1 MSAEDTGALVATLG
15 IELQLAGSL
24 LCGAIGLILRRGMR
38 TRPWVGW
45 WCASFWAVSLA
56 VAALLA
62 RYWLVP
68 IAPLEALSSRGA
80 NLVVASYA
88 VYAGGKLLY
97 LCCLLAGTWLFSFRK
112 PLPPVGVGAALALV
126 LAVAVLFALAPTEL
140 NPLVAWQAGFSIP
153 IYLACGVILSTLT
166 PARRTRGS
174 RLLALAFFL
183 LAGLWTLYVPAFLS
197 AGPDPAST
205 AGHFMGWLTGHN
217 SYIDTLFEF
226 GLGFGMLIA
235 GLDDAFREEE
245 TSRAARL
252 RDVAASEE
260 RLGQIIRAASEGIVL
275 LDRDLRVVHCNPA
288 ALEILGA
295 RPDELLGQP
304 FDRFAHGGGS
314 DALRDSIGDPRGRS
328 SLPAGP
334 ALEIQ
339 GRRAGGEAFPMEV
352 TLRAIGEGE
361 SESYVLIVRD
371 LTERVRLDEER
382 ERMRAQLAQTARM
395 ESIGRMV
402 AGVAHELNNP
412 LTAILAFAQDLLRQ
426 STNPADTEALTTI
439 VEQSQRCRAI
449 VQDLLTFARTKR
461 EERRLV
467 GIAEIVKR
475 VMSAFS
481 RQAAE
486 RDVVVDVAVR
496 DTLPPI
502 HANPAAIE
510 QVLTNLLSNALHA
523 VGSGGWIGVKGLV
536 QGDRLAV
543 MVEDDGPGIPAGVLA
558 RLFEPFF
565 TTKDPGQG
573 TGLGLSVSHGIAEQH
588 GGTLLAE
595 NRAGPDE
602 RGARFTLLLPFLDRR
617 AVHRVP
623 VELPPRTASVPRSG
637 AATTPRQVLIVD
649 DEAVI
654 RVAIRRY
661 LERLGWTVVEA
672 GNGREALQILGLE
685 DGVPPRL
692 RHYDAIVSDLRMP
705 GLSGIEIHDRIAAV
719 DKGALGRLVL
729 MSGETASP
737 EVAEL
742 ITRLKQPLVEKP
754 FDMRALADLLD
765 RIAPPAKTSAPAAAG

>member
-1 MSAEDTGALVATLG
+1 
-15 IELQLAGSL
+15 
-24 LCGAIGLILRRGMR
+24 
-38 TRPWVGW
+38 
-45 WCASFWAVSLA
+45 
-56 VAALLA
+56 
-62 RYWLVP
+62 
-68 IAPLEALSSRGA
+68 
-80 NLVVASYA
+80 
-88 VYAGGKLLY
+88 
-97 LCCLLAGTWLFSFRK
+97 
-112 PLPPVGVGAALALV
+112 
-126 LAVAVLFALAPTEL
+126 
-140 NPLVAWQAGFSIP
+140 
-153 IYLACGVILSTLT
+153 
-166 PARRTRGS
+166 
-174 RLLALAFFL
+174 
-183 LAGLWTLYVPAFLS
+183 
-197 AGPDPAST
+197 
-205 AGHFMGWLTGHN
+205 
-217 SYIDTLFEF
+217 
-226 GLGFGMLIA
+226 
-235 GLDDAFREEE
+235 
-245 TSRAARL
+245 
-252 RDVAASEE
+252 
-260 RLGQIIRAASEGIVL
+260 
-275 LDRDLRVVHCNPA
+275 
-288 ALEILGA
+288 
-295 RPDELLGQP
+295 
-304 FDRFAHGGGS
+304 
-314 DALRDSIGDPRGRS
+314 
-328 SLPAGP
+328 
-334 ALEIQ
+334 
-339 GRRAGGEAFPMEV
+339 MEV

-412 LTAILAFAQDLLRQ
+412 LTAILAFAQDLLRRPTDPNIPPPASLPSARAWVRR
-426 STNPADTEALTTI
+426 STTPADTEALTTI

-573 TGLGLSVSHGIAEQH
+573 TGPGLSVSHGIAEQH

-617 AVHRVP
+617 A
-623 VELPPRTASVPRSG
+623 L
-637 AATTPRQVLIVD
+637 L
-649 DEAVI
+649 
-654 RVAIRRY
+654 
-661 LERLGWTVVEA
+661 
-672 GNGREALQILGLE
+672 N
-685 DGVPPRL
+685 
-692 RHYDAIVSDLRMP
+692 
-705 GLSGIEIHDRIAAV
+705 
-719 DKGALGRLVL
+719 RLV
-729 MSGETASP
+729 
-737 EVAEL
+737 
-742 ITRLKQPLVEKP
+742 R
-754 FDMRALADLLD
+754 
-765 RIAPPAKTSAPAAAG
+765 